1 MIFVY
6 APVTLYGSAFHPIR
20 LTTGL
25 VTLLLRTLQ
34 PPLHRNATGLGY
46 SEFARHYYR
55 NRGFFLFL
63 QVLRWFTSLGSLT
76 PAYVFSRVFL
86 RFAQVGFPIRRSP
99 DITPVCGSPEL
110 IAACHVLHRLFLPR
124 HPPCALSSLTIELTP
139 RRKLAPLTGF
149 IPCIFPPVRL
159 TGYDPRLRTLSKDTQ
174 LTSLT
179 TPNLIGISKLLSL
192 VCNLP
197 NAIRCQITERCV
209 QQRTP

>member
-1 MIFVY
+1 MAFVY
-6 APVTLYGSAFHPIR
+6 TPVTFYGSAFHPIR

-34 PPLHRNATGLGY
+34 PPLHRNATGLGC

-63 QVLRWFTSLGSLT
+63 QVLRWFTSLGLLT

-124 HPPCALSSLTIELTP
+124 HPPCALSSLTIELIP
-139 RRKLAPLTGF
+139 RRKRSCCLFAGF

-179 TPNLIGISKLLSL
+179 IPNLTGISKLLSL

-197 NAIRCQITERCV
+197 NAIRCQITERCS
-209 QQRTP
+209 

>member
-1 MIFVY
+1 MAFVY
-6 APVTLYGSAFHPIR
+6 APVTLYGSAFQPIR

-124 HPPCALSSLTIELTP
+124 HPPCALSSLTIELIP
-139 RRKLAPLTGF
+139 RRKRSCCLLLDHSMHISACAPHGVRSPLTHS
-149 IPCIFPPVRL
+149 I
-159 TGYDPRLRTLSKDTQ
+159 
-174 LTSLT
+174 
-179 TPNLIGISKLLSL
+179 
-192 VCNLP
+192 
-197 NAIRCQITERCV
+197 
-209 QQRTP
+209 

>member
-1 MIFVY
+1 MAFVY
-6 APVTLYGSAFHPIR
+6 TPVTFYGSAFHPIR

-34 PPLHRNATGLGY
+34 PPKHRNATGLG
-46 SEFARHYYR
+46 SSDFARHYFR
-55 NRGFFLFL
+55 NRDFFLFL

-124 HPPCALSSLTIELTP
+124 HPPCALSSLTIEFTH
-139 RRKLAPLTGF
+139 TQN
-149 IPCIFPPVRL
+149 VRA
-159 TGYDPRLRTLSKDTQ
+159 SN
-174 LTSLT
+174 SM
-179 TPNLIGISKLLSL
+179 LLSAFASTTHAQK
-192 VCNLP
+192 LP
-197 NAIRCQITERCV
+197 DRYRLAELF
-209 QQRTP
+209 

>member
-6 APVTLYGSAFHPIR
+6 APVTLYGSAFQPIR

-124 HPPCALSSLTIELTP
+124 HPPCALSSLTIELIP
-139 RRKLAPLTGF
+139 RRKRSCCLLPGL

-179 TPNLIGISKLLSL
+179 NLKLD
-192 VCNLP
+192 
-197 NAIRCQITERCV
+197 RDT
-209 QQRTP
+209 